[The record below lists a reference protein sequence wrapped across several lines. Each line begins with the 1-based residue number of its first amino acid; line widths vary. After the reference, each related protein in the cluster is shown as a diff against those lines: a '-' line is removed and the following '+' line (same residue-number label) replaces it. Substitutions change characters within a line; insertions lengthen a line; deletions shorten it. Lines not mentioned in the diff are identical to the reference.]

1 MCMKKV
7 LNFENFR
14 VNIMDVYVLF
24 NYFLKHSYEK
34 NLKFLYNVHTMQ
46 IFNYNK
52 HICIYILLC
61 FHCCSSL
68 GNY

>member
-7 LNFENFR
+7 LNFGKVR
-14 VNIMDVYVLF
+14 VNIMEVYVLF

-34 NLKFLYNVHTMQ
+34 NLKFLYNVHTMK

-52 HICIYILLC
+52 NISIFIIAHL
-61 FHCCSSL
+61 
-68 GNY
+68 